1 MNRKGG
7 QEFKSMKKI
16 KLDSKN
22 GFKFFLLLIL
32 FTFLLTG
39 IFLIFRI
46 FQNKKIVQTVEGSL
60 LVVSNLKSENV
71 VDVVNNQNKEKIAE
85 VTENK
90 NNENIVETNENKNS
104 SIFLEAD
111 KTKIQ
116 IQDQV
121 QVSINTSKIPIAAC
135 TINLYFDSNKLEVI
149 NIPENANVIEDEII
163 YTWYDNRTEKIEQ
176 KILH

>member
-1 MNRKGG
+1 MHKKGG
-7 QEFKSMKKI
+7 QDFKRMKKI
-16 KLDSKN
+16 KLYNKN
-22 GFKFFLLLIL
+22 GFRLFLLLIL

-46 FQNKKIVQTVEGSL
+46 FQNKKMAQTVQGSL
-60 LVVSNLKSENV
+60 LVVSNLKSENI
-71 VDVVNNQNKEKIAE
+71 VDVV
-85 VTENK
+85 
-90 NNENIVETNENKNS
+90 

-121 QVSINTSKIPIAAC
+121 QVSINTSKMPIAAC
-135 TINLYFDSNKLEVI
+135 TINLYFDNNKLEVI
-149 NIPENANVIEDEII
+149 DIPENANVIEDEII
-163 YTWYDNRTEKIEQ
+163 YTWFDNRTEKIGQ